1 MLSLVQILFLFV
13 LNSLSYTIQCPKTK
27 GNKILTKDK
36 IEPQHNYTSIYKS
49 AADYNFSTI
58 HWMNHHMHSVDNEPI
73 VFNPLMDSTMHLF
86 SMAEYFKYREH

>member
-1 MLSLVQILFLFV
+1 MAIYVVVQCYPWFKFYFV

-49 AADYNFSTI
+49 ASDYNFSTI
-58 HWMNHHMHSVDNEPI
+58 HWINHHIHPVDNEPI
-73 VFNPLMDSTMHLF
+73 VLSTDG
-86 SMAEYFKYREH
+86 